1 VSCMERIVNNFRCIA
16 KGIDTT
22 SIEKEWIENLSLEMW
37 RINSYMQSTVRRELQ
52 QMQFNFG
59 NISNQKLEEVR
70 ALLAGEEGKNCLDD
84 SISTYI

>member
-1 VSCMERIVNNFRCIA
+1 MERGVDIFRCIA
-16 KGIDTT
+16 KGTDTP
-22 SIEKEWIENLSLEMW
+22 SVEREWIEGLISEMS
-37 RINSYMQSTVRRELQ
+37 RENAYIQGTVRRELQ
-52 QMQFNFG
+52 IMQFGVG